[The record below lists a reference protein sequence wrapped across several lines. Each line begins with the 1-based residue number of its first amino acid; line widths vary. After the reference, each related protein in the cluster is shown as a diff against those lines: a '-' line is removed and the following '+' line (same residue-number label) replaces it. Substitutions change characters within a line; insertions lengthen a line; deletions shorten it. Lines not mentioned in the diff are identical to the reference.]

1 MGFIGATGGYISGK
15 IILGSFSL
23 AMGIGAAG
31 LGAVSIVFPRVSPV
45 ASTTFSAA
53 KRTAWMII
61 SPFDT
66 LSTNLAMVT
75 GILTGPI

>member
-1 MGFIGATGGYISGK
+1 MGIIGATGGYVSGK
-15 IILGSFSL
+15 LILGSFSL
-23 AMGIGAAG
+23 VMCVGAAG
-31 LGAVSIVFPRVSPV
+31 LGAVSLVFPRVSSI

-53 KRTAWMII
+53 KRTALMTI

-66 LSTNLAMVT
+66 LSTNLAMTT